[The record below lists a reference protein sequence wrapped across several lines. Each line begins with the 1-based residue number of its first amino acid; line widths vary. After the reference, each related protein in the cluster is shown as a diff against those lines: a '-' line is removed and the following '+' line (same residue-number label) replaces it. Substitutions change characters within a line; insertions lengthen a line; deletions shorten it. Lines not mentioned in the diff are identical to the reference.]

1 MSRRV
6 LLLVLLG
13 AFSIVV
19 IYMVATGR
27 WLSFR

>member
-1 MSRRV
+1 MPRV
-6 LLLVLLG
+6 LLLLVLIA

-19 IYMVATGR
+19 IYMVATRR